1 MFPKSPEYF
10 IGRSLLYMKKEKVLA
25 ALIAVFSIISVAV
38 LIMSIVGLNTDN
50 DVIMLV
56 GLVAFFV
63 FLIPDAVVIV
73 KYANIKGQQKEQ
85 ARNEYFKEKGIEPE
99 IIIGTKE
106 YFFFIDKEK
115 GVFGTDTNGELY
127 NVADIV
133 SYRRLFSTIEG
144 TTKYDKMSVRIFMNG
159 QEKALVIGPSYVRA
173 DYGSYEYN
181 LKLANVDK
189 IINVLDEV
197 TNTQLNDYLKAN
209 DLSPTEQFIYD
220 GYVFGYDVSKRIFYT
235 RSEYGSLEKHSF
247 DELVNYDIVRDHTT
261 VTKLDIGDAIIG
273 ALISGLI
280 GAAIWGKSSAEYCSE
295 LSIHIVLD
303 GDDIDFILAQRERLP
318 LNSNEVQAKER
329 FIGNVVK
336 ALKTIENRQTK

>member
-1 MFPKSPEYF
+1 M
-10 IGRSLLYMKKEKVLA
+10 YMKKEKVLA

-133 SYRRLFSTIEG
+133 SYRRLF
-144 TTKYDKMSVRIFMNG
+144 
-159 QEKALVIGPSYVRA
+159 
-173 DYGSYEYN
+173 
-181 LKLANVDK
+181 
-189 IINVLDEV
+189 
-197 TNTQLNDYLKAN
+197 
-209 DLSPTEQFIYD
+209 
-220 GYVFGYDVSKRIFYT
+220 
-235 RSEYGSLEKHSF
+235 
-247 DELVNYDIVRDHTT
+247 
-261 VTKLDIGDAIIG
+261 
-273 ALISGLI
+273 
-280 GAAIWGKSSAEYCSE
+280 
-295 LSIHIVLD
+295 
-303 GDDIDFILAQRERLP
+303 
-318 LNSNEVQAKER
+318 
-329 FIGNVVK
+329 
-336 ALKTIENRQTK
+336 RQ

>member
-1 MFPKSPEYF
+1 
-10 IGRSLLYMKKEKVLA
+10 MKKEKILA

-56 GLVAFFV
+56 GLVAFCV

-73 KYANIKGQQKEQ
+73 KYANLKGQQKEQ

-99 IIIGTKE
+99 IIIGTKD
-106 YFFFIDKEK
+106 YFFFIDKAR

-144 TTKYDKMSVRIFMNG
+144 TTKYDKMSVRIFIFG
-159 QEKALVIGPSYVRA
+159 QNSPLIIGPSYVRA

-181 LKLANVDK
+181 IKLANVDK

-197 TNTQLNDYLKAN
+197 TNTQLDEYLN
-209 DLSPTEQFIYD
+209 SNELSPTEQFLYD
-220 GYVFGYDVSKRIFYT
+220 GYVFGYDISKKIFYT
-235 RSEYGSLEKHSF
+235 RSEYGPLEKHSF
-247 DELVNYDIVRDHTT
+247 DELVNYDIVRAHKTA
-261 VTKLDIGDAIIG
+261 TKLDIGDSIVG
-273 ALISGLI
+273 ALISGSI

-295 LSIHIVLD
+295 LTIHIVLD
-303 GDDIDFILAQRERLP
+303 GDDIDYILAQQERLP
-318 LNSNEVQAKER
+318 INSSEVQAKER

-336 ALKTIENRQTK
+336 ALKTIEKRQAK

>member
-73 KYANIKGQQKEQ
+73 KYGNIKGQQKEQ

-173 DYGSYEYN
+173 DYGSY
-181 LKLANVDK
+181 
-189 IINVLDEV
+189 
-197 TNTQLNDYLKAN
+197 
-209 DLSPTEQFIYD
+209 LSASSRQR
-220 GYVFGYDVSKRIFYT
+220 RI
-235 RSEYGSLEKHSF
+235 HSPC
-247 DELVNYDIVRDHTT
+247 R
-261 VTKLDIGDAIIG
+261 G
-273 ALISGLI
+273 
-280 GAAIWGKSSAEYCSE
+280 
-295 LSIHIVLD
+295 
-303 GDDIDFILAQRERLP
+303 
-318 LNSNEVQAKER
+318 
-329 FIGNVVK
+329 
-336 ALKTIENRQTK
+336 